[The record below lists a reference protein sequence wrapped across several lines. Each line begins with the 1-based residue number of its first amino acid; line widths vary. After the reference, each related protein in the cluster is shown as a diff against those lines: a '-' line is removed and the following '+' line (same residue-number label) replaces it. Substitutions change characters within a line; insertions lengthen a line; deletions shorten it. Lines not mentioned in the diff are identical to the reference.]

1 MASSTESS
9 ECIEVLTENLRKIDE
24 LSETIG
30 TNQVSFSSIG
40 NSWHHPSDELKTALT
55 VLHAAAGSIYGAATK
70 FGLLCKASPKKA
82 EIQSLCDEMTS
93 FCDNLSSAL
102 RVAMLSGAADPLSN
116 TLHSKVKSIL
126 HAVSDLVS
134 MALSGARNEKG
145 EVELAPAAGVVWSAC
160 DDIQKPPNQIG
171 MLIGGLLFHQL
182 VENSKQSPRDPADG
196 DRNSEEENR
205 LREMSND
212 DFFMEMGDVDD
223 DLYTLE
229 ECRCAEAIVDLMRMS
244 RRSLKFA
251 MDVTKDMTERT
262 EDQLAWV
269 HQLYLNAKGVIE
281 LVTNLGM
288 SLYPPLGKE
297 ELDESKTIYMDCLQ
311 SMINQLVNADF
322 VNETQQ
328 NEILVLQE
336 KFVARLEQA
345 NAALLTI

>member
-1 MASSTESS
+1 MM
-9 ECIEVLTENLRKIDE
+9 I
-24 LSETIG
+24 
-30 TNQVSFSSIG
+30 
-40 NSWHHPSDELKTALT
+40 
-55 VLHAAAGSIYGAATK
+55 
-70 FGLLCKASPKKA
+70 
-82 EIQSLCDEMTS
+82 
-93 FCDNLSSAL
+93 
-102 RVAMLSGAADPLSN
+102 
-116 TLHSKVKSIL
+116 
-126 HAVSDLVS
+126 
-134 MALSGARNEKG
+134 
-145 EVELAPAAGVVWSAC
+145 
-160 DDIQKPPNQIG
+160 
-171 MLIGGLLFHQL
+171 
-182 VENSKQSPRDPADG
+182 
-196 DRNSEEENR
+196 
-205 LREMSND
+205 
-212 DFFMEMGDVDD
+212 FFMEMGDVDD